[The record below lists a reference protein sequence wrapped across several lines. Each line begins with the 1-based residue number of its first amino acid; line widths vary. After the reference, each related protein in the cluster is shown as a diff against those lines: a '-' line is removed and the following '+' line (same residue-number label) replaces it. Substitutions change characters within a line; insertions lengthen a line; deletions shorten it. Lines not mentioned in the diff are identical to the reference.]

1 MADIGDVDGAHQKA
15 MQLAQNSPLHS
26 SDDFKYV
33 DYKWAT
39 MTLFKAD
46 SEPDPS
52 IRYQM
57 LQKVVADPYVDPMVR
72 KTAQDRM
79 AAIATAPPAGASVSG
94 KLPAAASAPI
104 ASHVGPVHP
113 VPPPDTMPTP
123 PPPTRPTRAV
133 APPTVDVHELVGSAN
148 PSDWDKARGILE
160 LKVFGKHPSAEDVR
174 LLKSVCKQQHDTTCL
189 QSLPQL

>member
-1 MADIGDVDGAHQKA
+1 M
-15 MQLAQNSPLHS
+15 
-26 SDDFKYV
+26 
-33 DYKWAT
+33 
-39 MTLFKAD
+39 
-46 SEPDPS
+46 
-52 IRYQM
+52 
-57 LQKVVADPYVDPMVR
+57 
-72 KTAQDRM
+72 
-79 AAIATAPPAGASVSG
+79 SG